1 MLRSCGTNSDSETEN
16 MWWLFVKKEKER
28 NKIAIFACMKK
39 WRRLIMM
46 QKVAAFAFNP
56 SNSFVESC
64 LYFPLFSI
72 HFVRCNPSFSV
83 PVSRIKPWYGPIA
96 LLLGHICHVFSLSLF
111 PNQLLGFKERERQ
124 RDRVTM
130 VGVSKIWIRI
140 YTWYVWFV
148 MEGRLRM

>member
-1 MLRSCGTNSDSETEN
+1 MISFRRNIIHVKELRDKLRLRNWKHVMIICQ
-16 MWWLFVKKEKER
+16 KRKRKEQ
-28 NKIAIFACMKK
+28 NCNFCMHACMKK

-83 PVSRIKPWYGPIA
+83 SVWRIKPRYGPIA
-96 LLLGHICHVFSLSLF
+96 LLLGHICHVFSLSLI
-111 PNQLLGFKERERQ
+111 PNQLLGFKERER
-124 RDRVTM
+124 
-130 VGVSKIWIRI
+130 
-140 YTWYVWFV
+140 
-148 MEGRLRM
+148 